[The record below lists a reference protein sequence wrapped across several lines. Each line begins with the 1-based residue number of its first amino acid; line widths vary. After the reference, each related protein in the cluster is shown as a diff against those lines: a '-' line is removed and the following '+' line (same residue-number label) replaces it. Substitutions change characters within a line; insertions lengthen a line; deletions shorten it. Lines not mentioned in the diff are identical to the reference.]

1 MSVVIK
7 EVKNRRDLRRF
18 VLFPEKL
25 YKDNKYYV
33 PPIVF
38 NEMDTLDPKAIRLH
52 RSVTQRFTLHT
63 RTERL

>member
-38 NEMDTLDPKAIRLH
+38 NEMDTLDPKSNPASSFSDSALY
-52 RSVTQRFTLHT
+52 LA
-63 RTERL
+63 